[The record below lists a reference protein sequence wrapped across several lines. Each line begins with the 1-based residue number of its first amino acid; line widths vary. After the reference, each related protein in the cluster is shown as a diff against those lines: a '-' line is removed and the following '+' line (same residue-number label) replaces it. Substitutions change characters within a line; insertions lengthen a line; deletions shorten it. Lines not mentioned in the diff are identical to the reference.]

1 MANVTRINLTDRYAI
16 AVEAA
21 AKQLGSSQ
29 AEVCR
34 MGLRALWGQNLEN
47 APVNGSPVQPV
58 TLPQVQPVNG
68 SKPGITPSNPGIAAV
83 SVQLDD
89 LFSESA

>member
-1 MANVTRINLTDRYAI
+1 MANVTRVNLTDRDAI

-21 AKQLGSSQ
+21 AKQLGISQ

-47 APVNGSPVQPV
+47 APLNGPTVQPV
-58 TLPQVQPVNG
+58 TLSQVQPVNG
-68 SKPGITPSNPGIAAV
+68 PKPGITPSNPGIAAV

>member
-1 MANVTRINLTDRYAI
+1 MANVTRVNLTDRYAI

-21 AKQLGSSQ
+21 AKQLGISQ

-47 APVNGSPVQPV
+47 APVNGSTVQPV
-58 TLPQVQPVNG
+58 TGP
-68 SKPGITPSNPGIAAV
+68 KPGVNPV
-83 SVQLDD
+83 SVPNLDD

>member
-1 MANVTRINLTDRYAI
+1 MANVTRVNLTDRYAI

-21 AKQLGSSQ
+21 AKLMNISQ

-34 MGLRALWGQNLEN
+34 MGLRALWGENLEN
-47 APVNGSPVQPV
+47 APVNGSPVHPV
-58 TLPQVQPVNG
+58 TSSPVQPLN
-68 SKPGITPSNPGIAAV
+68 SARPGITPV

>member
-1 MANVTRINLTDRYAI
+1 MANVTRVNLTDRYAI

-21 AKQLGSSQ
+21 AKQLGISQ

-34 MGLRALWGQNLEN
+34 MGLRALWGENLEN
-47 APVNGSPVQPV
+47 APVNGSPVHPV
-58 TLPQVQPVNG
+58 DRSQVQPLNG
-68 SKPGITPSNPGIAAV
+68 SKPGITPV